1 MRFAIPVYSLE
12 AGPYD
17 VSPTNNDF
25 YFEINGEAI
34 TRVNFKDERLRI
46 DGKALEMRFWNPE
59 QPMRYVK
66 Q

>member
-1 MRFAIPVYSLE
+1 VT
-12 AGPYD
+12 
-17 VSPTNNDF
+17 PTNNDF

-46 DGKALEMRFWNPE
+46 DGQALEMRFWNPE